1 MVRGGE
7 FSQPVMPVKSGAG
20 AAAPHIANASA
31 KTINLRMSFSGKKKT
46 VFFFE
51 KKKQKPLALGVF
63 AAGWLLVTAGG
74 W

>member
-1 MVRGGE
+1 
-7 FSQPVMPVKSGAG
+7 
-20 AAAPHIANASA
+20 
-31 KTINLRMSFSGKKKT
+31 MSFSGKKKT

-51 KKKQKPLALGVF
+51 KKKQKTLALGVF